1 MAFWWAAA
9 FAFGIL
15 LVWQSGVN
23 ARRFA
28 AIAALLVTSILI
40 ISCGGNSSTSVTG
53 SNTLVITATPS
64 PGTPHSLT
72 VPLVVQ

>member
-28 AIAALLVTSILI
+28 AIAALLIISAVM
-40 ISCGGNSSTSVTG
+40 ISCGGSSNGG
-53 SNTLVITATPS
+53 SGSTPLVITATPS